1 MIYIIEPKYISGWTP
16 LHEACSFGFMDVTE
30 VLVKGGANVNAK
42 GLDDDTPLH
51 DATTSGNLILVKF
64 LIEHGA
70 EPFAK
75 NTKGKTPIDYA
86 EHHILE
92 YLESLRGKLA
102 RFNLTQTLIEWLTF
116 C

>member
-1 MIYIIEPKYISGWTP
+1 
-16 LHEACSFGFMDVTE
+16 MDVAE

-42 GLDDDTPLH
+42 GLDDETPLH
-51 DATTSGNLILVKF
+51 DATISGNLLLVKF

-75 NTKGKTPIDYA
+75 NTKGKMPIEYA
-86 EHHILE
+86 EQHILE
-92 YLESLRGKLA
+92 YLKSIRGKLA
-102 RFNLTQTLIEWLTF
+102 RFNPSQTLIECLTF